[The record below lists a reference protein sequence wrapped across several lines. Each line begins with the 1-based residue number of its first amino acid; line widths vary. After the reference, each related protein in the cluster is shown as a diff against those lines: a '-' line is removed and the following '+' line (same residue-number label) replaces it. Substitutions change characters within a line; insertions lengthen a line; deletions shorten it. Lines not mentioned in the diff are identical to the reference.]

1 MKRLIYIGIT
11 SFLLIGAWSCSK
23 GYLDQVPQDRTTIQQ
38 VFAHKQSVDQYLAN
52 VNSYVRDES
61 GQRSDINLNN
71 NDSRVGGPWTGASDE
86 ADFDWSFVFSN
97 YMNVGSWD
105 PTTPFVNYFWSD
117 YYTAIRSATYF
128 MAHVGECKE
137 ITSQAAGAD
146 ALARYIA
153 EARALRAFYY
163 YNLVKI
169 YGPVVIIGDK
179 EIAPDAS
186 LSAMQLARSPYD
198 SCINYISAEF
208 DKAAL
213 DLPDVPAN
221 PAADKGRMTRSV
233 VMAYK
238 SEMLLTAASD
248 LFNGNSDYASL
259 KSSEG
264 NQLINQQKDATKWA
278 KAAAA
283 SKAFLDKYV
292 PGTFDLYKELD
303 ASGNIDPYLSCR
315 DVMYNE
321 GTNNKEWI
329 FALVGAGITG
339 RQYEETPYHSG
350 SDASVRGSG
359 GLGATQTM
367 VDAYFTANGLPIT
380 DGNSGYVETGFSSAA
395 GKYTKS
401 GTYNMY
407 CNREPR
413 FYVGITYSGSTWLN
427 TNSGS
432 GAITTQLYFTGNSG
446 KKVGGNDY
454 SPTGFIVRKN
464 CTIGDWNAGN
474 RSWVLLRLANIY
486 LNYAEALNESD
497 PGNADIAKYV
507 NLIRARAGVP
517 NLVEGLS
524 QTQMR
529 TAIRAERRVELA
541 FENVRYFDTRRWK
554 IAEQTDGGVF
564 YGMDINSG
572 NSLTDVNFYKRTPF
586 ETRVFQKKN
595 YLWPIPQ
602 QEINIDKNLLQNTGW

>member
-52 VNSYVRDES
+52 VYSYVRDES